1 MATRSRLPAWLWPLI
16 GVVLFAAIIAVVLVL
31 GQQRVR
37 EQPGFAIALDS
48 VSRSAEVQALVGTPV
63 VLSSSFVQSDTQ
75 VRPEGELVFY
85 RFSVRGDRGERT
97 VRVLLRETAPISIVA
112 LQVE

>member
-1 MATRSRLPAWLWPLI
+1 MSTRARLPAWLWPLI
-16 GVVLFAAIIAVVLVL
+16 GVTLFAAVIAGVLVL

-37 EQPGFAIALDS
+37 EQPGFSMALDS
-48 VSRSAEVQALVGTPV
+48 VSRSTEVQARVGTPV

-85 RFSVRGDRGERT
+85 LFSVRGDRGERA
-97 VRVLLRETAPISIVA
+97 VRVLVQESAPIRIIA
-112 LQVE
+112 IEVE